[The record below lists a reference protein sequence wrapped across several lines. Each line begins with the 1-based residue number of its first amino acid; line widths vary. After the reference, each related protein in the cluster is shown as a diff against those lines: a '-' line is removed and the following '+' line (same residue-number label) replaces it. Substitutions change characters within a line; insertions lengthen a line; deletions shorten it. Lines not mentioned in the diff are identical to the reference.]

1 MMSKWDDWVEISTTK
16 TALHNGDAPEFFQRA
31 GDWIDELQAQLDNMD
46 SSDNLFNEVKT
57 QVLQDLIRSLDDDR
71 AAALQLMVERGPD
84 HE

>member
-1 MMSKWDDWVEISTTK
+1 MRKWDDWVEIRTTR

-31 GDWIDELQAQLDNMD
+31 GAWVEELQAQLDNMV
-46 SSDNLFNEVKT
+46 SSDNVFNEVKT

-84 HE
+84 Q

>member
-1 MMSKWDDWVEISTTK
+1 MMSKWDDWVEISTTRA
-16 TALHNGDAPEFFQRA
+16 ALHNGDAPEFFQRA

-46 SSDNLFNEVKT
+46 SSNNLFNEVKT

-71 AAALQLMVERGPD
+71 TAALQLMVERGPD